1 MPDLLAPAPAREA
14 LVARPGE
21 IITPPWQRWLSDL
34 QRLVL
39 ALQAHVDALPAGPFQ
54 PLDATLSTLAA
65 LVGTAN
71 TVPYFTGTDVAAL
84 TALTP
89 FARTLLE
96 GGDAAAM
103 QATLG
108 LDASVLQTTTQ
119 TVAVSGAAVLT
130 FAAMAPAGATVR
142 GVTWRVS
149 TTFTGTLTG
158 LLVGDSV
165 VSDRW
170 GQAPAVSAGTTG
182 GSAAWRGPGGFTAFG
197 AYAAVAQPVGAGF
210 GAAGALTCACTW
222 WPALGG
228 PP

>member
-1 MPDLLAPAPAREA
+1 MEILAPAPAREA

-39 ALQAHVDALPAGPFQ
+39 ALQAQLDALPAGPFQ

-71 TVPYFTGTDVAAL
+71 TLPYFSGTDVAAL
-84 TALTP
+84 TALTA
-89 FARTLLE
+89 FARTLLA
-96 GGDAAAM
+96 GPDAAAM

-130 FAAMAPAGATVR
+130 YAAMAPAGAEVH

-149 TTFTGTLTG
+149 ETFTGTLTG
-158 LLVGDSV
+158 LLVGDAV
-165 VSDRW
+165 VADRW
-170 GQAPAVSAGTTG
+170 GQAPAPVAGTTG
-182 GSAAWRGPGGFTAFG
+182 SSAAWRGPGGFTTPG
-197 AYAAVAQPVGAGF
+197 AYAVLAAPVGAGF
-210 GAAGALTCACTW
+210 GGAGALTCACTW
-222 WPALGG
+222 LAALPA
-228 PP
+228 P